1 MRCRQKVICF
11 FNLHFFP
18 FRWAQLR
25 SRVGWLHSNLIEL
38 TVVRPKYWWLLGLSC
53 ISLASTLAVA
63 HWPGLRLPD
72 QDQFQLFTSDHVFEK
87 YDRVFKRRFA
97 FEQAEAR
104 DLSFRMPLRFVWGV
118 LPRDTGDHFDPG
130 DRYGHL
136 LNCNPFIAFYLFTK
150 WSLPWMAKSP
160 SERTW

>member
-1 MRCRQKVICF
+1 M
-11 FNLHFFP
+11 
-18 FRWAQLR
+18 R

-136 LNCNPFIAFYLFTK
+136 LNCNPCTAFHLSTK
-150 WSLPWMAKSP
+150 WILPWMAKSP
-160 SERTW
+160 SERTR